1 MKRRRV
7 VITGM
12 GAVTPLGAGVEKVW
26 QALLHGESG
35 VRPTTLFESQTF
47 PTQFSAQVRGYDYRE
62 LLSTLDGQ
70 AHCEAGRHSGF
81 MLGAALEAWRQAG
94 LPLPMAGS
102 GEVGDNANVLPASD
116 RVGIYLG
123 AGEGPLDF
131 DNFIAAVV
139 DGWRSD
145 SADID
150 WLAWSQTALARMKA
164 SRELEQEP
172 NMPAA
177 HLAQF
182 FKVRGPC
189 MSCLTACA
197 ASTQAVGEAADLIR
211 YGDADVMIGGGAH
224 SMIHPLG
231 VTGFNRLT
239 ALSRRNDEPEAAS
252 RPFDRERDGFVL
264 AEGAGAVV
272 LEELEWARRR
282 GATILAEVV
291 GYGSTADAFRVTDQH
306 EDGRGGI
313 AAVRLALEDAG
324 LTIDDIDYI
333 SAHGT
338 GTVEN
343 DSIETKVIKAVFG
356 ARAYKIPVSS
366 VKSMLGHL
374 IAAAGVVELITCVQA
389 IRDHIVPA
397 TTNLT
402 CPDSQCDLDY
412 VPNEARRAPVEV
424 AMSNS
429 FGFGGQ
435 NDTVIL
441 RKFSE

>member
-1 MKRRRV
+1 
-7 VITGM
+7 M
-12 GAVTPLGAGVEKVW
+12 GAVTPLGVGVELVW
-26 QALLHGESG
+26 QALLDGQSG
-35 VRPTTLFESQTF
+35 VGPTTLFDAGTF
-47 PTQFSAQVRGYDYRE
+47 PTQFSAEVRGYDHRA
-62 LLSTLDGQ
+62 LLSSLDG
-70 AHCEAGRHSGF
+70 ASHHEAGRHSGF

-94 LPLPMAGS
+94 LPVPLEDGGGQGVP
-102 GEVGDNANVLPASD
+102 AND
-116 RVGIYLG
+116 RIGIYLG

-131 DNFIAAVV
+131 ENFVAALVE
-139 DGWRSD
+139 GWR
-145 SADID
+145 ADQGDMD
-150 WLAWSQTALARMKA
+150 WQAWSQTALERMQA

-182 FKVRGPC
+182 FKVRGAC

-197 ASTQAVGEAADLIR
+197 ASTQAVGEATEMIR
-211 YGDADVMIGGGAH
+211 YGDADIMIGGGAH

-239 ALSRRNDEPEAAS
+239 ALSRRNDAPQAAS
-252 RPFDRERDGFVL
+252 RPFDKERDGFVL
-264 AEGAGAVV
+264 AEGAGAVI
-272 LEELEWARRR
+272 LEELECARRR

-306 EDGRGGI
+306 VDGRGGI
-313 AAVRLALEDAG
+313 AAVRLALQDAG
-324 LTIDDIDYI
+324 LTTEDVDYI

-338 GTVEN
+338 GTAEN

-356 ARAYKIPVSS
+356 ERAYEIPVSS

-374 IAAAGVVELITCVQA
+374 IATAGVVELITCVLA
-389 IRDHIVPA
+389 IRDGIVPA
-397 TTNLT
+397 TINLT
-402 CPDSQCDLDY
+402 CPDVQCDLDY
-412 VPNEARRAPVEV
+412 VPNEARRAGVKV

-441 RKFSE
+441 RQFTE